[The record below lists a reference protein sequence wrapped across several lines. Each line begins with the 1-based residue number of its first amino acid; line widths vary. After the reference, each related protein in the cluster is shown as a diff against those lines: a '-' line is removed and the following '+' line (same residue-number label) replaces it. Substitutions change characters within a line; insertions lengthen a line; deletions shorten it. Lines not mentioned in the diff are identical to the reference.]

1 MLIIA
6 LIASLAFTS
15 YCVWAGAHPPIIPP
29 LPARTM
35 TPALAAVVQMIEDG
49 DDDPD
54 GDPPTVVQTK
64 LK

>member
-1 MLIIA
+1 MLIPA
-6 LIASLAFTS
+6 LIVSIVFTS

-35 TPALAAVVQMIEDG
+35 TPALAAIVQMIEDG
-49 DDDPD
+49 GDDFDE
-54 GDPPTVVQTK
+54 DPPTVVQTK